1 VSQLL
6 RRSGRKG
13 SGQLFVVHVSG
24 NPGDDLATLKS
35 AKQFLG
41 VRGILVLGHGNCGA
55 VGAPIKTVQSGA
67 TLPVQRFRIGDHNG
81 VPIFRCSHSGRH
93 AIDATVRFG
102 NARTL
107 Y

>member
-6 RRSGRKG
+6 RCTGRKG
-13 SGQLFVVHVSG
+13 SGQLFVIHVSG
-24 NPGDDLATLKS
+24 NIPGDDLATLKS

-67 TLPVQRFRIGDHNG
+67 TLP
-81 VPIFRCSHSGRH
+81 SHLPGL
-93 AIDATVRFG
+93 IDTPL
-102 NARTL
+102 N
-107 Y
+107 